1 MSADDRLSLVVALLK
16 QVQPYISPSNLNI
29 PNVSSVNIVS
39 TPIRE
44 DSLPSLVKKAPGISV
59 GVQTSFALGT
69 FELPKLDID
78 ADMVKAPLR
87 PWGSKHTKSGE
98 NSFTKKYRKPH

>member
-1 MSADDRLSLVVALLK
+1 MTALLK

-29 PNVSSVNIVS
+29 PNVASVNIIS
-39 TPIRE
+39 TPLRE
-44 DSLPSLVKKAPGISV
+44 DSLPSLTKKAQLISV

-78 ADMVKAPLR
+78 AEMVKAPLR
-87 PWGSKHTKSGE
+87 PWGNKHAKSGD
-98 NSFTKKYRKPH
+98 NSFVKRYRKPH

>member
-1 MSADDRLSLVVALLK
+1 MITLLK
-16 QVQPYISPSNLNI
+16 QIQPYISPSNLNI

-39 TPIRE
+39 TPMRE
-44 DSLPSLVKKAPGISV
+44 ESLPNLSKKNQTVSI

-78 ADMVKAPLR
+78 AEMVKSALR
-87 PWGSKHTKSGE
+87 PWGSKHLRSGDS
-98 NSFTKKYRKPH
+98 SFVKKYRKYGK

>member
-1 MSADDRLSLVVALLK
+1 MSLVVALLK
-16 QVQPYISPSNLNI
+16 QIQPFISPSNLSI

-39 TPIRE
+39 TPMRE
-44 DSLPSLVKKAPGISV
+44 DSLPNLNKKNQTVSI

-78 ADMVKAPLR
+78 AEMVKSALR
-87 PWGSKHTKSGE
+87 PWGSKHPRSGDT
-98 NSFTKKYRKPH
+98 SFVKKYRKFGK